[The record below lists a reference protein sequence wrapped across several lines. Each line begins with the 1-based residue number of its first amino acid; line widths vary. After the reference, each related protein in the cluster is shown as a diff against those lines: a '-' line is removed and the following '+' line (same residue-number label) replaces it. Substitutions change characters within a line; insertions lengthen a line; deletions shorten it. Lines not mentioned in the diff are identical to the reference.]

1 MPCMPSKSSEPEKRL
16 LHIRHNIHLA
26 RKFIEGLDY
35 EAFRDNHLVF
45 YGVTRCL
52 EIISEASRRLP
63 DEMKARHP
71 DIPWAEM
78 AGAGN
83 IYRHDYEDV
92 QQRLVWGTVHRRF
105 AALLAA
111 VELELARSGPLART
125 ESKDSE

>member
-1 MPCMPSKSSEPEKRL
+1 
-16 LHIRHNIHLA
+16 
-26 RKFIEGLDY
+26 
-35 EAFRDNHLVF
+35 
-45 YGVTRCL
+45 
-52 EIISEASRRLP
+52 
-63 DEMKARHP
+63 MKARHP

-111 VELELARSGPLART
+111 VELELARLGPLART
-125 ESKDSE
+125 ESKTASENAPSFEDPQCTVVAACFGLGGKAGLVSVPRRSPSAVCSALSSFASLGT